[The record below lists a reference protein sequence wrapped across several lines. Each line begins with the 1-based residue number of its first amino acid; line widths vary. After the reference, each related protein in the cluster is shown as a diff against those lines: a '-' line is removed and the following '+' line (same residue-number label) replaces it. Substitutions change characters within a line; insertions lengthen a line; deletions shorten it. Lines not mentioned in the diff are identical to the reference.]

1 MPTLFY
7 KILTILLLAAWGAAF
22 GAPSEQPARAKV
34 PFCESWSF
42 HLGDAPG
49 AETPDFDD
57 SKWRVLDVPHD
68 WSIELPYDPQMPGG
82 ASVGYLPGGIGWYR
96 KAFTL
101 PESDKGKEIAIDF
114 DGVYMDSQVW
124 INGHLLGQRP
134 NGYVGFRY
142 DLTPYLK
149 YGSEPN
155 HIAVRANVEPSG
167 SRWYPGAGIYR
178 HVWLVKM
185 NPIHVAHWGT
195 AVTTPEVTKEKATV
209 RLRTEVENKSG
220 EPSEVKLTSVILDQ
234 KGNEV
239 AKAESSQRIAAGVM
253 QEFDQQFVV
262 ANPQLWSPD
271 SPDLYQ
277 VVSTVQ
283 AGGKILDEYTT
294 PLGIRTCKFT
304 ADRGFLLNGERVDIK
319 GVCLHHDFGALGTA
333 ISEAALRRQLE
344 ILREMGCNAIR
355 TSHNPREPEFYA
367 MCDRMGFMVMAE
379 AFDVW

>member
-1 MPTLFY
+1 MLKTRSQMNQY
-7 KILTILLLAAWGAAF
+7 RRLLLGWLFLVVTSLTGLCATSGGDARTKVSLGDAWT
-22 GAPSEQPARAKV
+22 
-34 PFCESWSF
+34 F
-42 HLGDAPG
+42 HLGEAQG
-49 AETPDFDD
+49 AESPSFDD
-57 SKWRVLDVPHD
+57 AKWRKLDVPHD
-68 WSIELPYDPQMPGG
+68 WSIEQPYDPKMLGG
-82 ASVGYLPGGIGWYR
+82 SSVGYLPGGIGWYR

-124 INGHLLGQRP
+124 INGHLLGKRP
-134 NGYVGFRY
+134 NGYVGLRY

-178 HVWLVKM
+178 NVWLVKM

-195 AVTTPEVTKEKATV
+195 AVTTPEVSKEKASV
-209 RLRTEVENKSG
+209 RLRTEVENKSA
-220 EPSEVKLTSVILDQ
+220 EPSEVKLSSVILDPL
-234 KGNEV
+234 GNEV
-239 AKAESSQRIAAGVM
+239 AKAESTQRIAAGGM
-253 QEFDQQFVV
+253 QEFDQPFVV

-283 AGGKILDEYTT
+283 AGGKVLDAYTT
-294 PLGIRTCKFT
+294 PLGIRTCEFT

-333 ISEAALRRQLE
+333 IS
-344 ILREMGCNAIR
+344 
-355 TSHNPREPEFYA
+355 
-367 MCDRMGFMVMAE
+367 
-379 AFDVW
+379 